1 MFLGLP
7 FCSCSRGPPSERN
20 RVSKMPQVQSPRAQ
34 NQVDQRVQPCLRW
47 KVQNWISSALQRRD
61 QVPYHLPDHLWQQ
74 WIPAGELRLFCTF
87 FGHAEFSRWCHSRDS
102 KWTFFLKKI
111 FFYYSIVDLNPVNI
125 ATLRPSAIV
134 PPTLNVFQY
143 KRRNAKKF
151 QWKPQSSSKK
161 SNVYPFNWTWP
172 NWATH
177 KGIHARDITYH
188 NK

>member
-1 MFLGLP
+1 MKSAKLNIISTAKKRPG
-7 FCSCSRGPPSERN
+7 
-20 RVSKMPQVQSPRAQ
+20 A
-34 NQVDQRVQPCLRW
+34 
-47 KVQNWISSALQRRD
+47 ISSTRPSVTTVD
-61 QVPYHLPDHLWQQ
+61 
-74 WIPAGELRLFCTF
+74 T
-87 FGHAEFSRWCHSRDS
+87 SRWIEALLYFFWSCWIFTVMSQPRFQMN
-102 KWTFFLKKI
+102 FFLKKI